1 MGQPEETRPQTAL
14 EHIEQALRG
23 LRFGEVTVIV
33 QDGVIVQIERTER
46 KRLDRTERSS

>member
-1 MGQPEETRPQTAL
+1 MSQPEEIKQQTAL

-46 KRLDRTERSS
+46 KRLDRTDRRS